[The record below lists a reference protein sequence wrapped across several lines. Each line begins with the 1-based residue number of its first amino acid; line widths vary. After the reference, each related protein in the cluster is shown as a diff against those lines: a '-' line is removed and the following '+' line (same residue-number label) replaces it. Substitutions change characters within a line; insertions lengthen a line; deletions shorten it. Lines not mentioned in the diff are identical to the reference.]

1 MAGIAGEGGIDVD
14 EGDVPKGNLFD
25 QFITLV
31 SGLFQPMLGVLSA
44 AGMIKGVVAIL
55 AAVGVA
61 KTDGLYIILNAAG
74 DGLFPKKKLFQ
85 MRLRSSL
92 FLSVFSLSQFH
103 SLSWQSVQ

>member
-74 DGLFPKKKLFQ
+74 DGLFQKKLFQ
-85 MRLRSSL
+85 MWLRSSL